1 MHIIPPGSLIGYMSN
16 LVKTHGGI
24 NLAQGIPGFAPPE
37 ELTTLLQQLSKSE
50 YHQYAPGN
58 GDLLLREMLLLHPHY
73 HKVYHPDNLLL
84 TLGATEAITLVF
96 MHLKNKIAEQFG
108 VLAFDPVY
116 ESYKNLP
123 GFFGL
128 QFYSFCQNE
137 NGATDF
143 EKLEQCIV
151 NQNIKLILICSPGN
165 PLGKTWSKSELAILL
180 ALCSK
185 YAVNLIID
193 AVYSDL
199 YFNNPPQY
207 PLEPQLENLF
217 YVNSFS
223 KKLSITGWRIGY
235 LLCSKS
241 NMASIRHIHD
251 YTGLSCPN
259 LLQHAIGL
267 YLQHH
272 NFGSSYCALLREDI
286 KTAFL
291 YLHQKL
297 TSLGFKIPPID
308 GGYFIWAQLPEKFTD
323 GYKFALDLYESKKVA
338 VVPGIHFSENGNAY
352 IRLNIARPM
361 HEIEKAC
368 RAMESFCGDYLD
380 SSSV

>member
-1 MHIIPPGSLIGYMSN
+1 MSN
-16 LVKTHGGI
+16 LVKTRGGI
-24 NLAQGIPGFAPPE
+24 NLAQGIPGFAPPV
-37 ELTTLLQQLSKSE
+37 ELSTLLQQLSKSE

-58 GDLLLREMLLLHPHY
+58 GDLLLREMLLLNPQY
-73 HKVYHPDNLLL
+73 HKVYNHDNLLI
-84 TLGATEAITLVF
+84 TTGATEAITLVF
-96 MHLKNKIAEQFG
+96 MYLKNKIAENFG

-123 GFFGL
+123 SFFGL
-128 QFYSFCQNE
+128 QFYSFYQDK

-143 EKLEQCIV
+143 KMLEQYIV
-151 NQNIKLILICSPGN
+151 KQNIKLVIICSPGN
-165 PLGKTWSKSELAILL
+165 PLGKIWAKPELAKLL

-199 YFNNPPQY
+199 YFHNPPQY
-207 PLEPQLENLF
+207 PMEPESESLF

-223 KKLSITGWRIGY
+223 KKFSITGWRIGY

-241 NMASIRHIHD
+241 NMVAIRHIHD

-267 YLQHH
+267 YLQEN
-272 NFGSSYCALLREDI
+272 NFGSSYCAGLREDI
-286 KTAFL
+286 KTAFI

-297 TSLGFKIPPID
+297 TNLGFKIPLID
-308 GGYFIWAQLPEKFTD
+308 GGYFIWAQLPENFTN
-323 GYKFALDLYESKKVA
+323 GFEFALQLYENKKVA
-338 VVPGIHFSENGNAY
+338 VVPGIHFSEAGNLFV
-352 IRLNIARPM
+352 RFNIARPM
-361 HEIEKAC
+361 YEIEKAC
-368 RAMESFCGDYLD
+368 MELESFCNDYRD
-380 SSSV
+380 SSSL